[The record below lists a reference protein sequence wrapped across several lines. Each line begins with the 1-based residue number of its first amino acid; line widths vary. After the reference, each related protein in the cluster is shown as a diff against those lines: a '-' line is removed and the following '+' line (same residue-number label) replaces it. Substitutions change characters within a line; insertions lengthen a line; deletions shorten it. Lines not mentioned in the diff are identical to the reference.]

1 MIEKVLLG
9 NDIDA
14 TWTIQNANFGD
25 TVKLYMIDAKG
36 KRQID
41 VVKTSVTNFTF
52 KLLASIQTLGKV
64 RFEVY
69 WTSTNSNRRVVANN
83 VIEFVDNPEN
93 VTLQSDDIITNI
105 TLNTIGNKT
114 TINAD

>member
-1 MIEKVLLG
+1 MAEKVLLG
-9 NDIDA
+9 NDIEA

-36 KRQID
+36 TRKID
-41 VVKTSVTNFTF
+41 IVKSSVTTFTF

-64 RFEVY
+64 RLEVY
-69 WTSTNSNRRVVANN
+69 WTSANSNRRVVANN

-105 TLNTIGNKT
+105 ELNTIGNKT
-114 TINAD
+114 TINSN